1 MWWTRHFL
9 IEKIFI
15 NVHIF
20 RNPLRA
26 RILSSLGLY
35 GTCYKYSHLRFL
47 SDTWPVGLS
56 MLCSFMMDSS
66 LAGLALKG
74 PVLLWPMMRNSSTYL
89 RWDPSTY
96 ISPLQ
101 LPPPLMGPSSFEW
114 KDPWGDSSRV
124 GQRFRVPLVDGTK
137 LCELCLYPD
146 ILSGTQLWFA
156 TCVTLVLAVVS
167 DRGITSSFV
176 HFFYK
181 YHSLILS
188 FLYFLQKHFVR
199 ESSS

>member
-15 NVHIF
+15 NAHIF
-20 RNPLRA
+20 RNPLWA

-35 GTCYKYSHLRFL
+35 GTWYKYSHLRFL

-74 PVLLWPMMRNSSTYL
+74 PVLLWPMMRNSPTYL
-89 RWDPSTY
+89 HWDPSTY

-101 LPPPLMGPSSFEW
+101 LPPPPMGPSSFER
-114 KDPWGDSSRV
+114 KDLWGDGLESHWLTVQNSVNYACILTSCQCQEHIYDSRRVSLLYWLLSQIEVSLRLSCTSSINITPFSSHFST
-124 GQRFRVPLVDGTK
+124 FRRN
-137 LCELCLYPD
+137 
-146 ILSGTQLWFA
+146 ILSE
-156 TCVTLVLAVVS
+156 
-167 DRGITSSFV
+167 R
-176 HFFYK
+176 
-181 YHSLILS
+181 
-188 FLYFLQKHFVR
+188 VR
-199 ESSS
+199 HKC